1 MHDPKDGCVVEETE
15 EVEQEKQTL
24 KSDRDNYIFSRKLNS
39 GMGLNHEL
47 EEIVYVPEKI
57 VRQLNL
63 NHGEV
68 FRCERNGLKGG
79 KDFFEKLNEAPMN
92 HEIEPS
98 HIVEYDY
105 VVVSYDNNL
114 KQFVCKEQYG
124 DEGLKVIPTWLVHGH
139 DATKFKLQDGDIVS
153 AARMYDKNLLRIR
166 WKYNTDEI
174 LPTPKPKK
182 PTEYKDKTNK
192 APFEESDSLKGKN
205 IGIFGTETF
214 IYGYIREVEK
224 QGVQVIHTDSDDRSH
239 IENVFNQSDINVIPI
254 LQTSHTKAEL
264 AKEGAK
270 LSGKPYI
277 ILKTNGN
284 TTFINEIKNIVEEM
298 PIHASN

>member
-63 NHGEV
+63 KHGEV

-105 VVVSYDNNL
+105 VVASYDNNL

-174 LPTPKPKK
+174 W
-182 PTEYKDKTNK
+182 YVNK
-192 APFEESDSLKGKN
+192 NLDRIHK
-205 IGIFGTETF
+205 F
-214 IYGYIREVEK
+214 IRGWC
-224 QGVQVIHTDSDDRSH
+224 
-239 IENVFNQSDINVIPI
+239 
-254 LQTSHTKAEL
+254 L
-264 AKEGAK
+264 
-270 LSGKPYI
+270 I
-277 ILKTNGN
+277 I
-284 TTFINEIKNIVEEM
+284 
-298 PIHASN
+298 